1 MNLRD
6 SIRAVLAASRGPIH
20 PEKVAAKVVKALDPQ
35 DRDAA
40 LVEALGHMVRDVI
53 VQSRPSTPEPPLPGK
68 SWKRDA
74 IREHAKVRRS
84 ELDALYA
91 TDDGYKPLGSFSYEE
106 MVALADRLQTLAE
119 KNAAQAERFRRYA
132 AAMRSAKAATLADLP
147 ADALA
152 DLGVAA

>member
-6 SIRAVLAASRGPIH
+6 SIRAVLAAARGPIH
-20 PEKVAAKVVKALDPQ
+20 PEKIAAKVIKAIPAE

-40 LVEALGHMVRDVI
+40 LTEALGHMVRDVI
-53 VQSRPSTPEPPLPGK
+53 VQTRPSTPTPVPGTR

-74 IREHAKVRRS
+74 IREHAKARRS

-91 TDDGYKPLGSFSYEE
+91 TEDGYKPLRQFSYDE

-147 ADALA
+147 ADALDA
-152 DLGVAA
+152 LGVAA